1 MKKCFLCSKTNNI
14 LDFNNS
20 SFKKCYSMLMFRR
33 KKKYKY
39 FDIILTVESTDVFGY
54 HRECVKKITVL
65 KAKDKQEFEDFCKTL
80 TVSTF
85 FS

>member
-1 MKKCFLCSKTNNI
+1 MKKCFLCSKTNNV

-33 KKKYKY
+33 KKKIY
-39 FDIILTVESTDVFGY
+39 FDVILTVESPDDFGY
-54 HRECVKKITVL
+54 HKECVKKITVL

-80 TVSTF
+80 TVSNF